1 MLHQALSPVVR
12 QSLSN
17 ELADRVQELIR
28 TGDFRPGDRLPSIA
42 DMARRFGVG
51 HPTLREALKKLETL
65 GIVSI
70 RHGSGV
76 YVGHHNNSLLISNP
90 AFSGGISKKLLIDL
104 IDARGPIELASVRLA
119 AEHATPENFRQ
130 MKAFLQKAVESFAD
144 DTMLN
149 GLNMSFHN
157 EIAVASGNIV
167 LSQLLSALINIFQEE
182 QRVILNIYG
191 FRERDHAE
199 HVAIF
204 EALLARD
211 ADLAEQRM
219 REHLS
224 GVRDALIE
232 WTPAPEGT

>member
-1 MLHQALSPVVR
+1 MHRALGPVVR

-51 HPTLREALKKLETL
+51 HPPLREALKKLETL

-76 YVGHHNNSLLISNP
+76 YVGRNNDSLLISNP
-90 AFSGGISKKLLIDL
+90 AFSGSISKKLLIDL
-104 IDARGPIELASVRLA
+104 IDARESIELAAVRLA

-130 MKAFLQKAVESFAD
+130 MKLLLQQAAGSFED
-144 DTMLN
+144 DVALN
-149 GLNMSFHN
+149 AINMSFHN
-157 EIAVASGNIV
+157 EIATASGNVV
-167 LSQLLSALINIFQEE
+167 LSQLLSALISIFQDE
-182 QRVILNIYG
+182 QRVILAIYG
-191 FRERDHAE
+191 FREKDLAE
-199 HVAIF
+199 HVSIF

-211 ADLAEQRM
+211 AELAEQRM
-219 REHLS
+219 RHHVSE
-224 GVRDALIE
+224 VREVLLQ
-232 WTPAPEGT
+232 WTPAPTAGE